1 MKIEIGTPQLQDDL
15 STWRKKIR
23 RLMGIL
29 AGEGKE
35 LVLRSPLSPLET
47 RGMSHL
53 SHCACEKLGH
63 MISDGWLEIVTIVT
77 IVTIMTIEGA
87 EGFDFWTW

>member
-47 RGMSHL
+47 RGMSH
-53 SHCACEKLGH
+53 CACEKLGH
-63 MISDGWLEIVTIVT
+63 MISNGWLEIVTIVT
-77 IVTIMTIEGA
+77 IE
-87 EGFDFWTW
+87 